1 MARKASI
8 VALLAISLTGCVER
22 TVSITT
28 EPQGATVFLN
38 DEEVGHSPIKVPFTW
53 YGDYEIIVR
62 KPGYKTLQTNHK
74 IKAPWYQTPVIDIF
88 AECLV
93 PFTIYDERTL
103 PTYTLDPETRPDKQ
117 ALIQNAE
124 DLRQQA
130 LTGS

>member
-1 MARKASI
+1 MARKSRI
-8 VALLAISLTGCVER
+8 LCLLLACLPGCVER

-28 EPQGATVFLN
+28 EPHGATVFLN
-38 DEEVGHSPIKVPFTW
+38 DEEIGQSPVKVPFTW

-62 KPGYKTLQTNHK
+62 KPGYKTLQTHQK

-93 PFTIYDERTL
+93 PFTIHDERTL
-103 PTYTLDPETRPDKQ
+103 PVYSLEPETKPDKQ